1 MDTGS
6 LNDVARKLGFA
17 RSRKSV
23 LIGMAVFLVL
33 AAVAVAHVLSGAAAA
48 SEFQIESSEE
58 AYDSSAE
65 PTEIHELYVHVSGE
79 VNEPGLYELEKGSRV
94 ADAVNLAGGFT
105 EEADENACNLAR
117 IIGDGEHIV
126 IPSIEETS
134 YALVQGADDGGS
146 AQELSPI
153 VNINTATAVQLE
165 SLPGI
170 GSATAQKIIADR
182 EANGPYGSA
191 DDLTRVPGIG
201 QKKLEALVGLI
212 CV

>member
-94 ADAVNLAGGFT
+94 ADAVNLACGFT
-105 EEADENACNLAR
+105 EEAD
-117 IIGDGEHIV
+117 DGEHIV